1 MKRGRRLAFDYG
13 DVRIGVAISD
23 PDAILASPLVVLKS
37 SDRELL
43 KKISD
48 LIAEYEPVRIFVG
61 LPVNM
66 SGSESESSEKA
77 RRFAKEVEKIA
88 KIPIVL
94 VDERLSTV
102 NAQSKAK
109 VSGKS
114 LRETKELIDALA
126 AVEILESGMS
136 HDLS

>member
-1 MKRGRRLAFDYG
+1 
-13 DVRIGVAISD
+13 
-23 PDAILASPLVVLKS
+23 
-37 SDRELL
+37 L

-77 RRFAKEVEKIA
+77 RRFAQEVEKIA

>member
-77 RRFAKEVEKIA
+77 RRFAQEVEKIA